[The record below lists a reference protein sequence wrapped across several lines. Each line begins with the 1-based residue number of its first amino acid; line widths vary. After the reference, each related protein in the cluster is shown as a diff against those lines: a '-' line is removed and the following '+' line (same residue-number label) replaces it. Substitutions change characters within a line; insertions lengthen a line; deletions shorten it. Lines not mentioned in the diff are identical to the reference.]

1 MHQQATKNSSFNKHK
16 FQRQVSPC
24 YWQGEGDRERQTER
38 EGEKKDWQKRRE
50 KKRQKEKKK
59 NIDRQQEKKKDSSEC
74 KEMRQYERWNEVKVQ
89 GSPTLSR
96 ASCTTFSLS
105 VSRAE
110 VASSSRR
117 ILGLRTKARAI
128 ATRCFWPPDSC
139 APRSPTRV
147 SYFCTVGRQVS
158 GQTGK
163 LADR

>member
-1 MHQQATKNSSFNKHK
+1 MLLTGRGR
-16 FQRQVSPC
+16 QR
-24 YWQGEGDRERQTER
+24 ETDRKR
-38 EGEKKDWQKRRE
+38 RRE
-50 KKRQKEKKK
+50 KRLTEKEREKETDRRKE
-59 NIDRQQEKKKDSSEC
+59 NIDRQQEKKKDLSER

-147 SYFCTVGRQVS
+147 SYFCTVGRQVCGQTGKWADRLVGRQVS
-158 GQTGK
+158 GQTG
-163 LADR
+163 LWADK